1 MLLVGRF
8 ICCPCPL
15 RTSTTNECGSPAAW
29 DQDTDKQWQT
39 AGTAKGC
46 FVCCRPTTTVLATV
60 DTVDFLYT
68 CNGHLNDTNFASKVK
83 VKVTAEEIAEV
94 KRQWEEKQRRPQ
106 AEQAAKAEQVKGQVA
121 KAEQVT
127 EQATKAEQV
136 AKAEQVTGQVSELT
150 QPVQPSHDQYTLHRD
165 FFTSRSSFPPLFC
178 YR

>member
-1 MLLVGRF
+1 M
-8 ICCPCPL
+8 
-15 RTSTTNECGSPAAW
+15 
-29 DQDTDKQWQT
+29 
-39 AGTAKGC
+39 
-46 FVCCRPTTTVLATV
+46 
-60 DTVDFLYT
+60 
-68 CNGHLNDTNFASKVK
+68 
-83 VKVTAEEIAEV
+83 

-106 AEQAAKAEQVKGQVA
+106 AEQAAKAEQVTEQVA